1 MDKLQKRYS
10 TVLKLDTSNQ
20 ELSDLIATQIDQL
33 TEDQM
38 IELIMRID
46 SSYGHYSLISWF
58 QDNPC
63 EFFIPHDKL
72 WWVTPYQLIQDD
84 PLWWVQHLAS
94 FYNLNLMI
102 LDD

>member
-46 SSYGHYSLISWF
+46 SSYGHYSLIS
-58 QDNPC
+58 
-63 EFFIPHDKL
+63 
-72 WWVTPYQLIQDD
+72 
-84 PLWWVQHLAS
+84 
-94 FYNLNLMI
+94 
-102 LDD
+102 